1 MIWLSAVASNN
12 ISAQPGSTGSPKK
25 QWRVE
30 AESPDLLRRSS
41 NGQTRLFDYET
52 DRVVQPA
59 VLTPLDEDIRISTND
74 AATWTLDA
82 IFMLEVLPTIQ

>member
-30 AESPDLLRRSS
+30 AESPDS
-41 NGQTRLFDYET
+41 
-52 DRVVQPA
+52 RVEWRGDTVEIHAPKG
-59 VLTPLDEDIRISTND
+59 LTLWNRNKMKGNVVIEYRAMVVDGCKEG
-74 AATWTLDA
+74 
-82 IFMLEVLPTIQ
+82 EGVGGVLPTIQ